1 MPRVRCARLPVASEW
16 LAAALLGV
24 LLLGVAG
31 CGRTSRSSPLPYQEL
46 SPGISYA
53 HERIPKEPWSIHV
66 VRVERN
72 RPDFQIQTLPAP
84 GRGLGLVPLSE
95 QLRGWPAAR
104 GVPVAAINGDFYER
118 DGPFAGDPRGL
129 QIVDGEFVSRP
140 SGGVAV
146 WAGPDHRIGAGPIS
160 ARWELTWP
168 NGSRVPVE
176 LNATRSTN
184 ALALYSPTAVRSTHT
199 ATGPEWILEGT
210 DPASARLTPGT
221 SPTLRVVEVR
231 QAGNTPLRPGVLVLS
246 ADPRFRPRVPP
257 LAVGDTVRLSLTTEP
272 PLPGVTA
279 AIGGGPVLV
288 HQGRPQKIQPPSE
301 ESYVF
306 SSMLERHPRSA
317 VGWDDQYLYL
327 VTVDGRQEG
336 VSVGMSLDE
345 LAAYLAGL
353 GAQEAIT
360 LDGGGSATLWC
371 EGQVR
376 NSPCDGEERP
386 VANVL
391 MVVRSPAPP
400 PR

>member
-1 MPRVRCARLPVASEW
+1 MTKIL
-16 LAAALLGV
+16 LAAVLLGV
-24 LLLGVAG
+24 LG
-31 CGRTSRSSPLPYQEL
+31 CDRTSRSTPVPYQEL
-46 SPGISYA
+46 SPGISHA
-53 HERIPKEPWSIHV
+53 HERVPKEPWSIHV

-72 RPDFQIQTLPAP
+72 RSDLEFHTLPAP

-95 QLRGWPAAR
+95 QLRDWPTQR

-129 QIVDGEFVSRP
+129 QVVDGEYVSRP
-140 SGGVAV
+140 SGGVALWV
-146 WAGPDHRIGAGPIS
+146 GPDHRLGAGPVS
-160 ARWELTWP
+160 ARWEAVWP
-168 NGSRVPVE
+168 NGSRFPVE
-176 LNATRSTN
+176 LNAARSTN
-184 ALALYSPTAVRSTHT
+184 ALALYSPTSVRSTHT
-199 ATGPEWILEGT
+199 PTGPEWVLEGT
-210 DPASARLTPGT
+210 DPASARLTPGG

-231 QAGNTPLRPGVLVLS
+231 KAGNTPLRPGVLVLS
-246 ADPRFRPRVPP
+246 ADPRFSPPVPP
-257 LAVGDTVRLSLTTEP
+257 LSVGDTVRLSLSTEP

-279 AIGGGPVLV
+279 ALGGGPILV
-288 HQGRPQKIQPPSE
+288 HQGRPQRVQSSDE

-306 SSMLERHPRSA
+306 SSMMERHPRSA

-345 LAAYLAGL
+345 LALYLAGL
-353 GAQEAIT
+353 GVQEAMT

-391 MVVRSPAPP
+391 VVVRSPAPDG
-400 PR
+400 R